1 MSAGQEQV
9 VEVLA
14 DAIAQCEEFAPLRE
28 SFMGADKPQR
38 YRIIASM
45 LTRLADDRD
54 KGRKGRSSRSSA
66 AASVGA
72 GDHELQQLRAVN
84 DELREEIGRLEQKL
98 EELRRDPAAPSG
110 GATADPGKKA
120 PTVPGSAQALLDN
133 LWSRLAA
140 TDPPLGVAAENPD
153 IRAVE
158 RLVDAFIEWVRFGN
172 DFDQS
177 VRVFLDRY
185 TKQVPTLKRPWEAY
199 VRGPTLWDVA
209 AETVSAETAR
219 PVSFL
224 KTRLRMLLMWTVAA
238 MAAADSTLHSIEPE
252 LRAHLLGPVG
262 LGGDPKCTIKNY
274 IEENDGPDRFVEHM
288 LALLSQKLLE
298 TFGKV

>member
-9 VEVLA
+9 AEVLA
-14 DAIAQCEEFAPLRE
+14 HAIAQCEEFASLRE
-28 SFMGADKPQR
+28 SFMGADEAQR

-45 LTRLADDRD
+45 LTRLADRRD
-54 KGRKGRSSRSSA
+54 ADGAIGCSGSSA
-66 AASVGA
+66 GAVVGA
-72 GDHELQQLRAVN
+72 DGP
-84 DELREEIGRLEQKL
+84 ELRQLQAAKDRLQKEVRRLEQ
-98 EELRRDPAAPSG
+98 ELKGLRSDRGVRSPSEH
-110 GATADPGKKA
+110 ADPGGA
-120 PTVPGSAQALLDN
+120 SPPPPLSGQALLEK
-133 LWSRLAA
+133 LWARLAA
-140 TDPPLGVAAENPD
+140 TDPPLGAGQSSPDVQAA
-153 IRAVE
+153 E

-185 TKQVPTLKRPWEAY
+185 TRQIPTLRRPWEAY

-209 AETVSAETAR
+209 AETVSPETAR

-238 MAAADSTLHSIEPE
+238 MAAADSTLHLIEPE
-252 LRAHLLGPVG
+252 LRAHLLGPSG
-262 LGGDPKCTIKNY
+262 LGGDPKCTIKKY

-288 LALLSQKLLE
+288 LALLSQKLLQ